1 MDRFLCLVKDKDDAV
16 ALEAVG
22 LLGNLL
28 QLQVIEP
35 EDIEGLEEL
44 LMEESPVLRQAAG
57 GLVAETIPTAK
68 NQTEQFR
75 HVLQF
80 CAKILDKADADEE
93 HEDAILLHILDALGP
108 SLEVLRDWALLG
120 KAMVNES
127 LLRTDADASLLLKV
141 VRAIVKSSCAP
152 APSGARRYQ
161 TKAHKAAVQRHRQ
174 QFTSACVKPLV
185 QLVRQCQPFP
195 DRMATLASIIKE
207 LKVRDGWR
215 VGDAPLRSP
224 RARPL
229 RGLSESD
236 APVRPPPGSQLEVFS
251 LKKQEGQ
258 YQKLLVALKDTFLK
272 ADSPTVLTE
281 CVGTMQHAVASSSGA
296 LQDRCREVFNDLTAA
311 SLEKLAET
319 ARLVTTRKRC
329 DPSDPEDEYVF
340 ALNAALLRTL
350 QLLQAGAKD
359 LAESDSAYEVFATLL
374 GEGAKVELAEE
385 VLGRVILNVFRILL
399 WNLAALDSAAEP
411 AAVSAE
417 ALRGRLEA
425 FVRAIEDVYDAT
437 DDPKLRNTVFT
448 VLTDLMFV
456 FSSEKLFGTR
466 AQAAALVPTTAAMN
480 RVWGHCVR
488 AADDGGAGRKA
499 SQASQAA
506 APTVALDNMAA
517 VARLVAYGAVPADS
531 ELPARLLSVAARQR
545 KPVAAVV
552 KQALVH
558 LMKKEEAGVG
568 PLVALF
574 GKALQMAFERFLET
588 HGSAAFKAFKEL
600 ADFIAALKP
609 GGAALTAT
617 LVQGLQYALRGVP
630 TNLEFLEGLEQLV
643 PHVSAED
650 AGAVGR
656 EIDKI
661 EAEHD
666 TASAEDVWEPLA
678 LLKDRVALQA
688 QGGKRARSRKI
699 SFANMDGPPPEDSDS
714 ESDSDAAE
722 AAAGP
727 ADPPPAPEGAT
738 AAAAAEEEEEEEE
751 GAPMEEAEAEAEAG
765 DEEEGEGLAIRRRR
779 RRPL

>member
-1 MDRFLCLVKDKDDAV
+1 M
-16 ALEAVG
+16 
-22 LLGNLL
+22 
-28 QLQVIEP
+28 
-35 EDIEGLEEL
+35 
-44 LMEESPVLRQAAG
+44 
-57 GLVAETIPTAK
+57 
-68 NQTEQFR
+68 
-75 HVLQF
+75 
-80 CAKILDKADADEE
+80 
-93 HEDAILLHILDALGP
+93 
-108 SLEVLRDWALLG
+108 
-120 KAMVNES
+120 
-127 LLRTDADASLLLKV
+127 
-141 VRAIVKSSCAP
+141 
-152 APSGARRYQ
+152 
-161 TKAHKAAVQRHRQ
+161 
-174 QFTSACVKPLV
+174 
-185 QLVRQCQPFP
+185 
-195 DRMATLASIIKE
+195 
-207 LKVRDGWR
+207 
-215 VGDAPLRSP
+215 
-224 RARPL
+224 
-229 RGLSESD
+229 
-236 APVRPPPGSQLEVFS
+236 
-251 LKKQEGQ
+251 
-258 YQKLLVALKDTFLK
+258 ALKDTFLK
-272 ADSPTVLTE
+272 ADSPTVLEE
-281 CVGTMQHAVASSSGA
+281 CIGTMQHAVASSTGA

-359 LAESDSAYEVFATLL
+359 LAESDAAYEVFATLL

-399 WNLAALDSAAEP
+399 WNLAALDGEESEAEP
-411 AAVSAE
+411 AVSVE

-437 DDPKLRNTVFT
+437 DDPKLRNTVFA

-456 FSSEKLFGTR
+456 FSSGKLFGTR
-466 AQAAALVPTTAAMN
+466 AQAAALVPTTAAVN

-488 AADDGGAGRKA
+488 AADDDSAGRKA

-506 APTVALDNMAA
+506 APTVAFDNMVA
-517 VARLVAYGAVPADS
+517 VARLAAYGAVPADS

-558 LMKKEEAGVG
+558 LMKEEVQGDG

-600 ADFIAALKP
+600 AEFIAALKP

-650 AGAVGR
+650 AAAVGR
-656 EIDKI
+656 EIAKI

-727 ADPPPAPEGAT
+727 ADPPPALEGAT
-738 AAAAAEEEEEEEE
+738 AAAVEEEEEE
-751 GAPMEEAEAEAEAG
+751 GAPMEEAEAEDKEEDAG
-765 DEEEGEGLAIRRRR
+765 EEGLAIRRRR